1 MQWKL
6 GESSWVRF
14 NFESACSRPSLLHRK
29 KAVPMSVSTSLDV
42 GLRILSLKTIII
54 AFYSGG
60 FSLVLITYPHQ

>member
-1 MQWKL
+1 METGRIKL
-6 GESSWVRF
+6 GSFQLRIRVLTSVF
-14 NFESACSRPSLLHRK
+14 VAHRK

-42 GLRILSLKTIII
+42 GLRNLSLKTIII